1 MTELCDGI
9 LHDLVKEDFDE
20 RDILRQIVEGLHCLH
35 SKKFIHRDLKP
46 HNILFTKNSADA
58 GSDHRWLMKLAD
70 FGCSRIIPEDRSHLT
85 RSTTNNGDY
94 SPVFRP
100 FGTDGWI
107 APKILNGEQTYTDK
121 IDIFPLGLIL
131 AFTFCKG
138 LHPYGADTR
147 EKNDRIKR
155 KQPILYEVSG
165 MLKERND
172 GSSSL

>member
-1 MTELCDGI
+1 M
-9 LHDLVKEDFDE
+9 
-20 RDILRQIVEGLHCLH
+20 
-35 SKKFIHRDLKP
+35 
-46 HNILFTKNSADA
+46 
-58 GSDHRWLMKLAD
+58 
-70 FGCSRIIPEDRSHLT
+70 T